1 MPPVPLIGRPF
12 GGRPMQVTS
21 HPQALARIAGA
32 FYLGIIVFAAIGY
45 IFVRPQIIVSTD
57 MARTAANL
65 RAHGELYRLGFAS
78 VVIADLCNLPV
89 GLIFY
94 ELFKI
99 VNPRLVRAL
108 LVFIV
113 VATAVEAMSLCY
125 YISPLFTFTLPEY
138 RAGFSPAALGAL
150 ARGSGKLFALGAATS
165 LAFFAIYCM
174 LTGWLIIRSG
184 FVPKIIGAL
193 MVIAGIV
200 YEAHVFAVFL
210 ALPEPPY
217 VLFVGFIAELSLA
230 LWLLIMGINQAK
242 WRSQAASSGSMGV
255 DAQDPKGQL
264 AGALAAA
271 E

>member
-1 MPPVPLIGRPF
+1 
-12 GGRPMQVTS
+12 MQVTS
-21 HPQALARIAGA
+21 HPRALARIAGA
-32 FYLGIIVFAAIGY
+32 FYLGIIIFAAIGY
-45 IFVRPQIIVSTD
+45 VFVRPEIIVPTD

-65 RAHGELYRLGFAS
+65 QVHGELYRLGLAS
-78 VVIADLCNLPV
+78 VVIADVCNLPV

-99 VNPRLVRAL
+99 VSPRLARAL
-108 LVFIV
+108 LVFIAVSTTLEV
-113 VATAVEAMSLCY
+113 VNLYY

-138 RAGFSPAALGAL
+138 RAGFDAAALAAL
-150 ARGSGKLFALGAATS
+150 ARGSGKLFALGFGFS
-165 LAFFAIYCM
+165 LAFFAVYCV
-174 LTGWLIIRSG
+174 LTGWLIIRCT
-184 FVPKIIGAL
+184 FVPKVIGAL

-200 YEAHVFAVFL
+200 YEAHAFAVFL

-230 LWLLIMGINQAK
+230 LWLLIMGVSEAR
-242 WRSQAASSGSMGV
+242 WRSEAASSGGMAV
-255 DAQDPKGQL
+255 DAQHPNGQL

>member
-1 MPPVPLIGRPF
+1 
-12 GGRPMQVTS
+12 MQVTN
-21 HPQALARIAGA
+21 HPRALARIAGA

-45 IFVRPQIIVSTD
+45 VFVRPQVIVPTD

-65 RAHGELYRLGFAS
+65 QAHGELYRMGLAS
-78 VVIADLCNLPV
+78 VIVADLCNLPV

-99 VNPRLVRAL
+99 VNPRFARAL
-108 LVFIV
+108 LVFIAVSTTLEV
-113 VATAVEAMSLCY
+113 VNLYY

-138 RAGFSPAALGAL
+138 RAGFDPAALAAL
-150 ARGSGKLFALGAATS
+150 ARGSGKLFALGFGFS
-165 LAFFAIYCM
+165 LAFFAVYCV

-184 FVPKIIGAL
+184 FVPKVIGVL
-193 MVIAGIV
+193 MIAAGIV
-200 YEAHVFAVFL
+200 YEAHAFAVFL

-230 LWLLIMGINQAK
+230 LWLLIMGISEAK

-255 DAQDPKGQL
+255 DAQHPKGPL